1 MKIAH
6 FTIKNRFQKG
16 GLYQTLLKPAILA
29 DICLKATGQL
39 NYTVDFVDAVNIG
52 RLATLEFEGSIFYIS
67 FSEDRIGGR
76 NASFQSF
83 PSALVSFY
91 KEKNE
96 NKGICFYF
104 LPTIG
109 RYETTYFNFMY
120 RLMKTAGT
128 MFLNEQDYLKNP
140 ILPFA
145 TIEDIIVHKNTIRGK
160 NKSNNS
166 TYLTKDEQGT
176 VQIFGKTY
184 GASKY
189 ETTLIC
195 LAAAKIA
202 DSALILY
209 EIEEGNLT
217 KLPKSSREAIESIE
231 KFTVITSDLTLE
243 RKEFEENDSLRS
255 PAYIYNLLEKLG
267 DKKCALCDCE
277 IPQIIQGAHIL
288 PVANIKK
295 MQNITQDQ
303 KLKWATD
310 GDNGLWLCNN
320 HHKLFDINLIIIEE
334 DGNVKVKS
342 DIRDS
347 DKTFIQ
353 SVTNVFKIKHE
364 ILTSNF
370 LQYLKNRNSL
380 VKAVAYSPIV

>member
-1 MKIAH
+1 M
-6 FTIKNRFQKG
+6 
-16 GLYQTLLKPAILA
+16 LKPAILA